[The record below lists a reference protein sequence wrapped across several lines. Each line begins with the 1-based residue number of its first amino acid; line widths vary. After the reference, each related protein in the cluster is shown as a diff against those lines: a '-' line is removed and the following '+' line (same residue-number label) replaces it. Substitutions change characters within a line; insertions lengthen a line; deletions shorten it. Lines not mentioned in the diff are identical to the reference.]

1 MGVPIVAT
9 RVGGVPEMVV
19 EGSNALLAPLGDQ
32 AALTHALRT
41 LIEQPDRRQ
50 QMGLAGWE
58 WMRSAHRFTPTG
70 HTEATEHYYHQWLKE
85 LGHGQR

>member
-1 MGVPIVAT
+1 
-9 RVGGVPEMVV
+9 MVV

-32 AALTHALRT
+32 AALTNALRT